1 MVFYDRGVLLKQ
13 CTKFQRANAEATR
26 KILKKHAKRTALPLP
41 SLTVSPD
48 SSQVPSSTSLTM
60 RYDTSAFSLPGAVD
74 SMTLVIPRNI
84 ASLPRTLVQA
94 MSETLLPIIP
104 HVDDYACLICTS
116 IAFKPI
122 RLFCGHLFCVRYV
135 CSAAQCMRLMLLIIH
150 RLFRCLV
157 KMQKRGKGNC
167 PMCRAPT
174 VLQADRCKCP
184 PQSRAALSPTSL
196 SNQQTSIGHYSISC
210 KTGFPKSLEKNYGR
224 TNAKLPRRRWRS

>member
-1 MVFYDRGVLLKQ
+1 
-13 CTKFQRANAEATR
+13 
-26 KILKKHAKRTALPLP
+26 
-41 SLTVSPD
+41 
-48 SSQVPSSTSLTM
+48 
-60 RYDTSAFSLPGAVD
+60 
-74 SMTLVIPRNI
+74 MTLVIPRNI

-135 CSAAQCMRLMLLIIH
+135 CFAAQCMRFMSLII
-150 RLFRCLV
+150 LRCLV

-174 VLQADRCKCP
+174 VLQADRCECP
-184 PQSRAALSPTSL
+184 PQSRAALASTNRY
-196 SNQQTSIGHYSISC
+196 NQQTSIGHYSTSC
-210 KTGFPKSLEKNYGR
+210 KTGFPKSPEKNCGR
-224 TNAKLPRRRWRS
+224 TNAKLPRKRWRS